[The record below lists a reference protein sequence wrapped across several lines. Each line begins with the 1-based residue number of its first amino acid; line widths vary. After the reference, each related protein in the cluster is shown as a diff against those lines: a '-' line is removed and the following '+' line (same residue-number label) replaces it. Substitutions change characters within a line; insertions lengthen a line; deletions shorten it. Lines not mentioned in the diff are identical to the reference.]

1 MSDIRVVC
9 FDWGG
14 VLLRICRS
22 FDEGVK
28 AAGLEVRKRNGK
40 DLYDVKHDAAS
51 RYQIGGMSDK
61 AFFNNISRS
70 LEGLYTPDEIALVH
84 DAWLLGDYE
93 GVDELIDELNSISG
107 IETAVL
113 SNTNE
118 RHWQRRLTD
127 FPAGGKVTHQQA
139 SHLLGFA
146 KPDPRV
152 FTAFVN
158 RVGVNAETI
167 LFFDDLEDN
176 VKAAREAGWKAELI
190 DHKTETAEQLRK
202 HLGDYG
208 ILG

>member
-14 VLLRICRS
+14 VLLRICRT

-28 AAGLEVRKRNGK
+28 AAGLDQRKRNAT
-40 DLYDVKHDAAS
+40 DVYDVRHDAAS

-61 AFFNNISRS
+61 AFFNNVSRS
-70 LEGLYTPDEIALVH
+70 VDGLYTPEEVAQIH

-93 GVDELIDELNSISG
+93 GVGELIEELNDVADL
-107 IETAVL
+107 ETAVL

-127 FPAGGKVTHQQA
+127 FPACSLATHQQA

-146 KPDPRV
+146 KPDPRI

-158 RVGVNAETI
+158 RVGVNAEGI
-167 LFFDDLEDN
+167 LYFDDLKAN
-176 VKAAREAGWKAELI
+176 VDAAIEAGWQAELI
-190 DHKTETAEQLRK
+190 DHTGDTCAQLRA
-202 HLGDYG
+202 HLAAHGVLD
-208 ILG
+208 